1 MGKPEISWIG
11 LINALIAERKKEGK
25 PAGVKDV
32 MGEAKS
38 QWTKIKAGNHDKYI
52 QGKPNTRKNGKNQK
66 NKTSKF
72 KKNQKNQKN
81 QKNKNDMCDSAN
93 DILNACKLCK
103 HCTKEIKKLQ

>member
-38 QWTKIKAGNHDKYI
+38 QWTKIKAGTHDKYV
-52 QGKPNTRKNGKNQK
+52 QGKPNTRKNGKKQK
-66 NKTSKF
+66 NKTSKL
-72 KKNQKNQKN
+72 KKN
-81 QKNKNDMCDSAN
+81 QKNKNDICDSAN

-103 HCTKEIKKLQ
+103 NCTKEIKKLQ